1 MYGTDAEEKLFPSK
15 LLENKLQ
22 SFGIYGTITVKP
34 GERKKTDMAK
44 RSFEGAVIMAP
55 LPCVMVSS
63 GTLEKPNVMTVAWT
77 GIVNTHPAKTYIS
90 VRKSRYSY
98 ELITKSREF
107 VINLVPS
114 TLVRACDFCGVR
126 SGRTIDKFKACSLT
140 PEASEAV
147 SAPAIAECPLQLEC
161 RVSEIIPLG
170 THDMILADIVKMRVS
185 EDIIDDCGKFRLDKA
200 GLLAYMHGNYY
211 TLGKKIGSFG
221 YSVKKKK
228 KPAAAQR
235 QKKSGKN

>member
-1 MYGTDAEEKLFPSK
+1 
-15 LLENKLQ
+15 
-22 SFGIYGTITVKP
+22 
-34 GERKKTDMAK
+34 MAK
-44 RSFEGAVIMAP
+44 RAFEGAVIMAP
-55 LPCVMVSS
+55 LPCVMVTS
-63 GTLEKPNVMTVAWT
+63 GTVDEPNVMTVAWT

-98 ELITKSREF
+98 DLITKSGEF

-126 SGRTIDKFKACSLT
+126 SGRDVNKFEACHLT
-140 PEASEAV
+140 AEPSEAV
-147 SAPAIAECPLQLEC
+147 NAPSLSESPLSLEC
-161 RVSEIIPLG
+161 RVTDIVPLG

-185 EDIIDDCGKFRLDKA
+185 EDIIDETGKFRLEKA
-200 GLLAYMHGNYY
+200 GLLAYMHGSYY

-228 KPAAAQR
+228 KPAKPAVSKETPAGGKASVGIGKAFKNSR
-235 QKKSGKN
+235 QKKAGKN